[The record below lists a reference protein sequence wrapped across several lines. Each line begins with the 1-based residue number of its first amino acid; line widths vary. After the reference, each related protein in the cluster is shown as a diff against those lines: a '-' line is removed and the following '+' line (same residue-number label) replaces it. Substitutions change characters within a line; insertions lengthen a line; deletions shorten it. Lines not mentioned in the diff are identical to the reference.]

1 VLSTGYQKHL
11 RFPLA
16 VSPRTYAFA
25 VLVVLVSSAVSGL
38 LVRRQLDRLD
48 LVGVLKTR
56 E

>member
-1 VLSTGYQKHL
+1 VLSTAHPERY

-16 VSPRTYAFA
+16 LSPRTYAFA
-25 VLVVLVSSAVSGL
+25 VLVVLASSAVSGL